1 MYSQNI
7 NEVNNM
13 NERIKLIRKHY
24 NLSQTAFGAQIGVT
38 LGVIKNLEQGKTT
51 LSSPLFELLCS
62 IYKVNSDWLRT
73 GEGEMLQQPD
83 NSIVNTIIQD
93 QSLSPAAIQIIENF
107 LSLSQNEQNEFIEL
121 AQKVFDIENN

>member
-1 MYSQNI
+1 MRN
-7 NEVNNM
+7 
-13 NERIKLIRKHY
+13 RIRELRKTLS
-24 NLSQTAFGAQIGVT
+24 LSQTAFGEQ
-38 LGVIKNLEQGKTT
+38 LGVSRDVINNIEQGRNKND
-51 LSSPLFELLCS
+51 
-62 IYKVNSDWLRT
+62 ISDIFIGHICKIFNINEIWLRS

-93 QSLSPAAIQIIENF
+93 QGLSPASIQIIKNF